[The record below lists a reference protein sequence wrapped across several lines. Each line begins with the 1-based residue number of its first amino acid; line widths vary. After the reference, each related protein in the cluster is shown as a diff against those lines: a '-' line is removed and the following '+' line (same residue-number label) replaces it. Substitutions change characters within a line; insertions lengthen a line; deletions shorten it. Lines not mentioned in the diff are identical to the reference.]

1 MNKLIIPAI
10 LAATVMV
17 AGIFAFMPVER
28 ASTVHTTI
36 IAEVQS
42 STVLSDNSITAAK
55 LAADAI
61 TEIND
66 GSLGSDVLTAFTT
79 DLGAADV
86 TVTSTTDFVTCI
98 TADNPTGT
106 DGDITVN
113 NNGNTVSVAVFAFH
127 SVNAGCFGGVAGTNV
142 VFGSAIAL
150 DAHIILIAEG
160 DATAT
165 IT

>member
-1 MNKLIIPAI
+1 
-10 LAATVMV
+10 
-17 AGIFAFMPVER
+17 MPIEK

-36 IAEVQS
+36 IAEIQS
-42 STVLSDNSITAAK
+42 SGVLADNSITAAK

-79 DLGAADV
+79 NLGAADV

-98 TADNPTGT
+98 TADNPTVT
-106 DGDITVN
+106 DGDVTVN
-113 NNGNTVSVAVFAFH
+113 NAGNTVNVAVFSGH
-127 SVNAGCFGGVAGTNV
+127 SVSACFAGVATTSI

-150 DAHIILIAEG
+150 DAHIMLIAEE
-160 DATAT
+160 DAVAT
-165 IT
+165 II